1 MYVKVVEELPIKTNL
16 IIIIGQVNEW
26 MDEPANPN
34 QRWSEIHSLE
44 NGVF

>member
-34 QRWSEIHSLE
+34 QRWSEIHSME